1 MIHYNLTS
9 HIVLNKVSENLYH
22 PKTAVERSELTRF
35 EKIRTDIFPKSE
47 DAVDNIADAIERE
60 IKDKA
65 QENAGCAGL
74 PSVLWVGGGA
84 GGKQADCHSECRPD
98 LGRALFGSQQR
109 GGLVSSAG
117 RKERK
122 PWNG

>member
-60 IKDKA
+60 IKDKRPHDCFSL
-65 QENAGCAGL
+65 Q
-74 PSVLWVGGGA
+74 SLWSLMD
-84 GGKQADCHSECRPD
+84 K
-98 LGRALFGSQQR
+98 
-109 GGLVSSAG
+109 
-117 RKERK
+117 
-122 PWNG
+122 

>member
-65 QENAGCAGL
+65 Q
-74 PSVLWVGGGA
+74 
-84 GGKQADCHSECRPD
+84 GKQTLYTCARYRTESDAH
-98 LGRALFGSQQR
+98 L
-109 GGLVSSAG
+109 
-117 RKERK
+117 
-122 PWNG
+122 